1 MRWALILLAACAA
14 GAPAAPTRARPLGL
28 NDVSILLP
36 LPRDPQRPVLAA
48 APGVIERRW
57 FDALVTAHGDLAP
70 RVGGPVAF
78 ADYQVVALRFDLCD
92 RAVVGA
98 CPPAGDGRVRL
109 VLQPMYRRGAVVAAH
124 DLALHAFYAVPA
136 GEVAAMVGELRGLAA
151 LQPAPP
157 DAPLGVS
164 AAAANPAYL
173 ARLRGLVERRARPE
187 RLVRLTV
194 IGQLADSAAFAW
206 VFRGLDRAGDGF
218 APTAIPGVPGA
229 EQSLQLAGGDTVY
242 RTQPL
247 VDAPA
252 GFALATNGPAFAA
265 AAPADR
271 AAALEALT
279 AIQNPLRHDTVDV
292 PCVACHVATFLTARR
307 AEATGVAPAAIA
319 GRYASPRAR
328 AAATIAS
335 RDARVIRGFGWAAS
349 APAISQRVANDSAQ
363 VLAELDARFPA
374 P

>member
-1 MRWALILLAACAA
+1 MRSALVLLAACAA
-14 GAPAAPTRARPLGL
+14 SAPAPTPAPRPLGL

-36 LPRDPQRPVLAA
+36 LPRDPDVPVLAA
-48 APGVIERRW
+48 APRVIERRW
-57 FDALVTAHGDLAP
+57 FDALVTDHADIAP
-70 RVGGPVAF
+70 RIAGPVAF
-78 ADYQVVALRFDLCD
+78 DDYQVVALRFDLCD
-92 RAVVGA
+92 RAAVGA
-98 CPPAGDGRVRL
+98 CPPAGDGRLRL
-109 VLQPMYRRGAVVAAH
+109 VLQPMYRRGAAIAAH

-136 GEVAAMVGELRGLAA
+136 GEVAAMVGALRGLAA
-151 LQPAPP
+151 LQPLPA

-164 AAAANPAYL
+164 EAAANPAYL
-173 ARLRGLVERRARPE
+173 ARLRGVVERLARTD

-194 IGQLADSAAFAW
+194 IGQIADSAAFAW
-206 VFRGLDRAGDGF
+206 VFRGLDRAGAGF
-218 APTAIPGVPGA
+218 APTVIPGVPEA
-229 EQSLQLAGGDTVY
+229 EQSLQLSGGDTVY
-242 RTQPL
+242 RTHPL

-265 AAPADR
+265 APPADR

-292 PCVACHVATFLTARR
+292 QCVACHVATFLTARR
-307 AEATGVAPAAIA
+307 AEATGVEPGAIA

-335 RDARVIRGFGWAAS
+335 RDARVVRGFGWAAS
-349 APAISQRVANDSAQ
+349 VPAISQRVANDSAQ